1 VAAPPAFLPPFP
13 PARFSGCVTL
23 DSAAPPLNL
32 RRPPWRTH
40 EKHGGMPPHHPGPE
54 GRGYQQPR
62 PMNRPLGRDGPPAE
76 VRKAATSR
84 ESAQGEIRLGELP
97 SARQGE
103 RPRREPGTGNRKR
116 RTGSEVAIMARTGQV
131 LPPVPAPGK
140 NTLCRVVLFSIA
152 FPELPAN
159 STTSSTARDVC
170 PPVPPKR
177 GHMLLFDKSL
187 VALPC
192 WRNHAVL
199 DCVRETVV

>member
-23 DSAAPPLNL
+23 DDAEPPRNL
-32 RRPPWRTH
+32 RRPPRRAD
-40 EKHGGMPPHHPGPE
+40 EEDGGMPPHHPGPE

-116 RTGSEVAIMARTGQV
+116 RTGSEVAIMARHGQV
-131 LPPVPAPGK
+131 LPPVPAPGT
-140 NTLCRVVLFSIA
+140 NTLCRALLLSVPS
-152 FPELPAN
+152 PELPCV
-159 STTSSTARDVC
+159 TVARSE
-170 PPVPPKR
+170 PAH
-177 GHMLLFDKSL
+177 GHRD
-187 VALPC
+187 
-192 WRNHAVL
+192 
-199 DCVRETVV
+199 